1 MYDFITDLFN
11 IDKNLIQFSDIKSSP
26 DLTQLFI
33 ALKPS
38 NPPCPYCS
46 GISSP

>member
-38 NPPCPYCS
+38 NPPFAP
-46 GISSP
+46 